1 MPRTDR
7 QHPSGSA
14 ATTPTVD
21 VPALADLL
29 DGRWKD
35 YRRQIREL
43 YTDERFAR
51 IPDLSR
57 AEQRQRTLDQC
68 RALVDT
74 GMVRR
79 GFPGS
84 DGQPPVPGGNVAG
97 FEELVVHDPSLQI
110 KAGVQWGLFGS
121 AVLHLGTERHH
132 ADLLPAI
139 VDLRVPGSFAMTE
152 TGHGSDV
159 AAIATTATYDPD
171 TEEFII
177 HTPFEAAWKNYI
189 GNAAEHGV
197 AAVVFAQLIT
207 KGVNHGVHAF
217 YVPLRHVHPDGSA
230 GDFLPGVSGK
240 DNGPKGGLNGVD
252 NGMLAFDQVRIP
264 RQNLL
269 NRYGDVRADG
279 TYSSPIDSPG
289 RRFFTMLGTLV
300 QGRVSLA
307 GSSTVAA
314 KMALATAIRYAE
326 QRRQFTGPDE
336 HDEVTLL
343 DYQRH
348 QRRLLPRLA
357 RVYAAQ
363 FTHHQLSDRFH
374 QIFSGEHD
382 TDADRQDL
390 ETLAAAAKPLS
401 TWLALDVLQEARE
414 ACGGA
419 GFMAENRLTGL
430 RADFDVYVTFE
441 GDNNVLLQLVGKRLL
456 TDFGREMAKM
466 NVAGA
471 VRYVADQAADMTM
484 HRTPLR
490 RVQQSIRDWGS
501 KARSATELRDTEVQ
515 RELLE
520 DRVESLVEQVAMALK
535 DSRDADAAT
544 AFEMFNDHQHQ
555 LIEAAKAH
563 GELLQWEAFTEALD
577 QIRDPGTKKVLTWM
591 RDLFGL
597 TLIEE
602 NLDWYLLNGR
612 LSTQRA
618 RTVTSYINRLLPRLR
633 VHARDLV
640 EAFGYSPE
648 MIGAPIGTDAE
659 GRRQDEARAYY
670 RAQRASGTEPVAEKH
685 LPRGSV
691 TDSELTTA

>member
-1 MPRTDR
+1 MSRSDRPTQTD
-7 QHPSGSA
+7 PA
-14 ATTPTVD
+14 ATVD
-21 VPALADLL
+21 VAALADLL
-29 DGRWKD
+29 DGRWKE
-35 YRRQIREL
+35 YRRQIRDL

-51 IPDLSR
+51 IDDLSR

-68 RALVDT
+68 QALVDV

-79 GFPGS
+79 GFPGP
-84 DGQPPVPGGNVAG
+84 DGQAPVPGGNVAG

-121 AVLHLGTERHH
+121 AVLQLGTKRHH
-132 ADLLPAI
+132 TDLLPPI
-139 VDLRVPGSFAMTE
+139 VDLRVPGCFAMTE

-159 AAIATTATYDPD
+159 AAIATTATYDPQA
-171 TEEFII
+171 EEFII

-217 YVPLRHVHPDGSA
+217 YVPLRHQHPDGSA
-230 GDFLPGVSGK
+230 GEFLPGVSGK

-252 NGMLAFDQVRIP
+252 NGMLAFNQVRIP
-264 RQNLL
+264 RENLL
-269 NRYGDVRADG
+269 NRYGDVAADG
-279 TYSSPIDSPG
+279 TYGSPIDSPG

-314 KMALATAIRYAE
+314 KIALATAIRYAE
-326 QRRQFTGPDE
+326 QRRQFTGADE
-336 HDEVTLL
+336 HDEVVLL

-430 RADFDVYVTFE
+430 RADFDVYATFE

-471 VRYVADQAADMTM
+471 VRYV
-484 HRTPLR
+484 
-490 RVQQSIRDWGS
+490 
-501 KARSATELRDTEVQ
+501 
-515 RELLE
+515 
-520 DRVESLVEQVAMALK
+520 
-535 DSRDADAAT
+535 
-544 AFEMFNDHQHQ
+544 
-555 LIEAAKAH
+555 
-563 GELLQWEAFTEALD
+563 
-577 QIRDPGTKKVLTWM
+577 
-591 RDLFGL
+591 
-597 TLIEE
+597 
-602 NLDWYLLNGR
+602 
-612 LSTQRA
+612 
-618 RTVTSYINRLLPRLR
+618 
-633 VHARDLV
+633 
-640 EAFGYSPE
+640 
-648 MIGAPIGTDAE
+648 
-659 GRRQDEARAYY
+659 
-670 RAQRASGTEPVAEKH
+670 
-685 LPRGSV
+685 
-691 TDSELTTA
+691 